1 MYIKRYTVGA
11 TVLIAL
17 VGWYVYVYISQGS
30 VNFEFFGV
38 PLPTW
43 PIAVWVIVPLI
54 LLYLASVFH
63 MAFYS
68 VLSSMRLRKY
78 DRDFESIIDAIADAY
93 LAKVERNNE
102 YKTPRY
108 KLLGSIIDSTTLSP
122 TNKLRANTQ
131 NDKLDAVINLIDD
144 IKKGEVVD
152 LRKYNLKSTN
162 ALVIQNNRNSYN
174 KGELSAEN
182 ILKYSSRYDE
192 ALVKDAFNDFVKTA
206 SISAI
211 KDNKKFLSKDS
222 LFAIIDRINADENG
236 IKIKNEELI
245 ELLESLDL
253 TTKDLIEVSVALA
266 KSGMLPDIRMK
277 LFETLSEK
285 REDAMEAYLFTL
297 FDLEMLSLADEIL
310 ANSQNGEYE
319 NFKAYSALK
328 ECGKNFN
335 INLFI

>member
-11 TVLIAL
+11 TILIAL
-17 VGWYVYVYISQGS
+17 VGWYVYVYISQAS
-30 VNFEFFGV
+30 TSFEFFGV
-38 PLPTW
+38 MLPNW
-43 PIAVWVIVPLI
+43 PIAVWIIIPLI
-54 LLYLASVFH
+54 ILYLASVFH
-63 MAFYS
+63 MAFYA
-68 VLSSMRLRKY
+68 VLSSIRLRKY
-78 DRDFESIIDAIADAY
+78 DKDFERVIDAIADAY
-93 LAKVERNNE
+93 LAKAERNNV

-122 TNKLRANTQ
+122 TNALRANTQ

-152 LRKYNLKSTN
+152 LRKYNLKNTN
-162 ALVIQNNRNSYN
+162 ALVVQNDKNRYA
-174 KGELSAEN
+174 KGDLSAEN
-182 ILKYSSRYDE
+182 ILKYSSRYDDS
-192 ALVKDAFNDFVKTA
+192 LVKKAFNDFVKTA

-211 KDNKKFLSKDS
+211 KDNKKFLTKDS
-222 LFAIIDRINADENG
+222 LFVVLGRINADENG
-236 IKIKNEELI
+236 LKITNEELL
-245 ELLESLDL
+245 ELLDSLEL
-253 TTKDLIEVSVALA
+253 NTKDLIEVSVVLA
-266 KSGMLPDIRMK
+266 KSGMLPDVRMK

-310 ANSQNGEYE
+310 ANSQKGEYE